1 MKTQPNIPRLILASA
16 SPRRSDLLRLLDIP
30 FRVEIADVPEFSA
43 RHPHLAPREICL
55 ANAAAKAR
63 AVAARFPDDLILG
76 ADTEVALESRVF
88 GKPRSLA
95 EAARFLT
102 DLSGRTHQVITAVC
116 LLNARHRFRRS
127 FTETTRVT
135 FHPLSPA
142 LIQRYLASIRPLDK
156 AGAYAVQEN
165 GEWIIEHIHGS
176 LTNVVGLP
184 VAALRQALQALPAA
198 LAFHP
203 SSTAPARRRRTVRRP
218 TR

>member
-1 MKTQPNIPRLILASA
+1 MNTKPNSPRLILASA

-30 FRVEIADVPEFSA
+30 FLVEVADVPEFSA

-88 GKPRSLA
+88 GKPRSLT
-95 EAARFLT
+95 EAARFLA
-102 DLSGRTHQVITAVC
+102 DLSGHTHQVITAVC
-116 LLNARHRFRRS
+116 LLCAKHRFRRS
-127 FTETTRVT
+127 FTETTHVT

-142 LIQRYLASIRPLDK
+142 RIQRYLASIRPLDK

-165 GEWIIEHIHGS
+165 GEWIIERIHGS

-184 VAALRQALQALPAA
+184 VAALRQALQALPAS
-198 LAFHP
+198 LRFHP
-203 SSTAPARRRRTVRRP
+203 PRRTPTARRRALRP
-218 TR
+218 PAR